1 MSERIE
7 TVSKLK
13 RNIIKYSFVIFSLFV
28 LNFIAS
34 SKLINADFPWYSSI
48 SVFLLININIIL
60 LLILLLVIFRNL
72 GKLFLGRRKTL
83 FGTRLQT
90 KLVIFS
96 IMITVLPVFVVFL
109 FSTNIINNSIDKWFD
124 VQIEQALKSSIDLMQ
139 KYQNQVEQ
147 DLIEQT
153 SILSKLV
160 TSKAFLLQKN
170 YEELKKF
177 GAEYLEG
184 NRIDG
189 ILIYNSKMLDILHE
203 DKKYYLNLIIEDEVV
218 KEVLKGKQIA
228 KYSFFENS
236 QIYWVG
242 QPIASRVNENI
253 VAGAIFI
260 YKTVPVAQADQVSKI
275 LDSYRNYSQI
285 KFFSA
290 PVKNSF
296 KILLILMTLLVV
308 FAGIWGSLIYAKNI
322 TTPLEQLATAAEKIS
337 KGDLNIHIDVIS
349 NDEVGM
355 LVSTFNDMTEKLRA
369 HTEELKSK
377 NEQLSEMY
385 NQISKDKKYIDTVF
399 KNVKSSIYL
408 LDGNKNILKKN
419 ETAESLSKH
428 NNVNEKIKDMLNEFC
443 ASKLTDKNIQTEV
456 TINGDVRI
464 IAVNMTKIIDESGYI
479 PNFVVVIDDITD
491 ILNLERINVWKEM
504 ATRIAHEIKNPLT
517 PIKLNAERVLKKI
530 TDMDESNTKNMIRN
544 SMKTIINEVNEL
556 YVMVQDFSS
565 FSKTDIINK
574 EEFNLIGLIDDLK
587 KLYHKTDRE
596 IHFKVSLGKNPLFYG
611 DKQQMKRMFLNLIN
625 NALDAT
631 KENNGYVV
639 IDVKYDKDLHITIE
653 DNGQGIK
660 DEDISKLFMPYFSTK
675 PDGTG
680 LGLAIVKKIVENHSG
695 KIYVK
700 SNTEDFTQFTIILP
714 AGKDYE
720 YIDNR

>member
-1 MSERIE
+1 MPESIQP
-7 TVSKLK
+7 VNKLK
-13 RNIIKYSFVIFSLFV
+13 KNIIKYSLIIFPLFI

-34 SKLINADFPWYSSI
+34 SKLINAEFPWYSSI
-48 SVFLLININIIL
+48 SVFLLINTNIIL
-60 LLILLLVIFRNL
+60 LLVLLVVIFRNL

-147 DLIEQT
+147 DLVEQT
-153 SILSKLV
+153 NILSKLV

-189 ILIYNSKMLDILHE
+189 ILIYNSKMVNILHE
-203 DKKYYLNLIIEDEVV
+203 DKKYYLNFIIEDTVV

-253 VAGAIFI
+253 VVGAIFI
-260 YKTVPVAQADQVSKI
+260 YKTVPVTQADQVSKI

-322 TTPLEQLATAAEKIS
+322 TNPLEQLATAAENIS
-337 KGDLNIHIDVIS
+337 KGDLNIYMEVTS

-355 LVSTFNDMTEKLRA
+355 LVSTFNDMTKKLRT

-385 NQISKDKKYIDTVF
+385 NQISKDKKYIDTIF
-399 KNVKSSIYL
+399 KNVKSAIYL
-408 LDGNKNILKKN
+408 LDNNKNILKKN
-419 ETAESLSKH
+419 ETAEIFSKH
-428 NNVNEKIKDMLNEFC
+428 NNVNEKIKDMLDEFYN
-443 ASKLTDKNIQTEV
+443 SKLTDKNIQTEV
-456 TINGDVRI
+456 TINGDIKI
-464 IAVNMTKIIDESGYI
+464 IVVNMTKLNDESGNI
-479 PNFVVVIDDITD
+479 ANFVIVVDDITD
-491 ILNLERINVWKEM
+491 LLNLERINVWKEM

-517 PIKLNAERVLKKI
+517 PIKLNAERVLKKVMNI
-530 TDMDESNTKNMIRN
+530 DEPNTKNMIKN
-544 SMKTIINEVNEL
+544 SMKTIINEANEL

-565 FSKTDIINK
+565 FSRTDITNK
-574 EEFNLIGLIDDLK
+574 EKFNLNELINDLK
-587 KLYHKTDRE
+587 KLYYKTNQE
-596 IHFKVSLGKNPLFYG
+596 IHFKINLNDNFMFYG
-611 DKQQMKRMFLNLIN
+611 DKRQIKRMFLNLIN

-631 KENNGYVV
+631 KENDGYVV
-639 IDVKYDKDLHITIE
+639 INVKYDEKLYITIE
-653 DNGQGIK
+653 DNGHGIR

-680 LGLAIVKKIVENHSG
+680 LGLAIVKKIVENHNG

-700 SNTEDFTQFTIILP
+700 SNTGDFTQFTIILP
-714 AGKDYE
+714 AGVEYE

>member
-1 MSERIE
+1 MPEN
-7 TVSKLK
+7 VQPANKLK
-13 RNIIKYSFVIFSLFV
+13 KNLVKYSLIILPLFI

-60 LLILLLVIFRNL
+60 LLVLLVVIFRNL

-96 IMITVLPVFVVFL
+96 IAITVFPVFVVFI

-124 VQIEQALKSSIDLMQ
+124 IQIEQALKSSIDLMQ

-147 DLIEQT
+147 DLVEQT

-170 YEELKKF
+170 YDELKKF

-189 ILIYNSKMLDILHE
+189 IFIYNNKMVNILHE
-203 DKKYYLNLIIEDEVV
+203 DKKYYLNFIIEDTVL
-218 KEVLKGKQIA
+218 KEVLQGKQVA

-242 QPIASRVNENI
+242 QPVASRVNENI
-253 VAGAIFI
+253 VVGAIFI
-260 YKTVPVAQADQVSKI
+260 YKTVPVTQADQVSKI

-308 FAGIWGSLIYAKNI
+308 FAGIWGSLVYAKNI
-322 TTPLEQLATAAEKIS
+322 TNPLEELAVASEKIS
-337 KGDLNIHIDVIS
+337 KGDLNIHMNVTSD
-349 NDEVGM
+349 DEVGM
-355 LVSTFNDMTEKLRA
+355 LVSIFNDMTAKLRT

-399 KNVKSSIYL
+399 KNVKSAIYL
-408 LDGNKNILKKN
+408 LDHNKNILKKN
-419 ETAESLSKH
+419 ETGEIFSKY
-428 NNVNEKIKDMLNEFC
+428 NNLNEKIKDMLDVFYN
-443 ASKLTDKNIQTEV
+443 SKLTEKNLQAEV
-456 TINGDVRI
+456 TINGDVKI
-464 IAVNMTKIIDESGYI
+464 IVVNMTKIYDEYGNI
-479 PNFVVVIDDITD
+479 ANVVIVLDDITD
-491 ILNLERINVWKEM
+491 LLNLERINVWKEM

-530 TDMDESNTKNMIRN
+530 TNIEESGTKNMIKN
-544 SMKTIINEVNEL
+544 SMNTIINESNEL
-556 YVMVQDFSS
+556 YVMVQDFSN
-565 FSKTDIINK
+565 FSKTDIANK
-574 EEFNLIGLIDDLK
+574 ETFYLKELVTSIEELYSKTARNIRFKINIDD
-587 KLYHKTDRE
+587 D
-596 IHFKVSLGKNPLFYG
+596 FSFYG
-611 DKQQMKRMFLNLIN
+611 DKQQIKRMFLNLIN
-625 NALDAT
+625 NGLDAT
-631 KENNGYVV
+631 KDNDGFVV
-639 IDVKYDKDLHITIE
+639 IDIKYDKDLTIIVE
-653 DNGQGIK
+653 DNGHGIK

-680 LGLAIVKKIVENHSG
+680 LGLAIVKKIVENHNG

-700 SNTEDFTQFTIILP
+700 SNLNEFTKFVVIFP
-714 AGKDYE
+714 AGEKYE
-720 YIDNR
+720 YINNR

>member
-1 MSERIE
+1 MPESIQP
-7 TVSKLK
+7 VNKLK
-13 RNIIKYSFVIFSLFV
+13 KNIIKYSLIIFPLFI

-34 SKLINADFPWYSSI
+34 SKLINAEFPWYSSI
-48 SVFLLININIIL
+48 SVFLLINTNIIL
-60 LLILLLVIFRNL
+60 LLVLLVVIFRNL

-147 DLIEQT
+147 DLVEQT
-153 SILSKLV
+153 NILSKLV

-189 ILIYNSKMLDILHE
+189 ILIYNSKMVNILHE
-203 DKKYYLNLIIEDEVV
+203 DKKYYLNFIIEDTVV

-253 VAGAIFI
+253 VVGAIFI
-260 YKTVPVAQADQVSKI
+260 YKTVPVTQADQVSKI

-322 TTPLEQLATAAEKIS
+322 TNPLEQLATAAENIS
-337 KGDLNIHIDVIS
+337 KGDLNIHMEVTS

-355 LVSTFNDMTEKLRA
+355 LVSTFNDMTKKLRT

-399 KNVKSSIYL
+399 KNVKSAIYL
-408 LDGNKNILKKN
+408 LDNNKNILKKN
-419 ETAESLSKH
+419 ETAEIFSKY
-428 NNVNEKIKDMLNEFC
+428 NNVNEKIKDMLDEFYT
-443 ASKLTDKNIQTEV
+443 SKLTDKNTQTEV
-456 TINGDVRI
+456 TINGDIKI
-464 IAVNMTKIIDESGYI
+464 IVVNMTKLNDESGKI
-479 PNFVVVIDDITD
+479 ANFVIVVDDITD
-491 ILNLERINVWKEM
+491 LLNLERINVWKEM

-530 TDMDESNTKNMIRN
+530 MNIDESNTKNMIKN
-544 SMKTIINEVNEL
+544 SMKTIINEANEL

-565 FSKTDIINK
+565 FSKTDITSK
-574 EEFNLIGLIDDLK
+574 EKFNLNELIDDLK
-587 KLYHKTDRE
+587 KLYHKTNQE
-596 IHFKVSLGKNPLFYG
+596 IHFKINLDDNFMFYG
-611 DKQQMKRMFLNLIN
+611 DKQQIKRMFLNLIN

-631 KENNGYVV
+631 KENDGYVV
-639 IDVKYDKDLHITIE
+639 INVKYDEKLYITIE
-653 DNGQGIK
+653 DNGHGIR

-680 LGLAIVKKIVENHSG
+680 LGLAIVKKIVENHNG

-700 SNTEDFTQFTIILP
+700 SNTGDFTQFAIILP
-714 AGKDYE
+714 AGVEYE